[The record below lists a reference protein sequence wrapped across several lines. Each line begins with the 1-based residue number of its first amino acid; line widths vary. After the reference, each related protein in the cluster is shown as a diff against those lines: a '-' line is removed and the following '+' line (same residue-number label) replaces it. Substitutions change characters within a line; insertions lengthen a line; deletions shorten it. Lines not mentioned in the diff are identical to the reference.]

1 MHTSQTDK
9 RYTAFVVALLL
20 VISAFV
26 GRLIY
31 VQVVD
36 ADRLNALST
45 QARETT
51 RTIPAIRGNIIDS
64 DGRILATT
72 VVSWDVNVDPKI
84 VGPVVL
90 TIDGEK
96 VAFTKDQM
104 AEKLSGILNVPTD
117 VLIEKMTGTSR
128 YANLKKSVSAA
139 VFTRLKD
146 LKLPWLYFDQKQE
159 RHYPDGAVAGN
170 LLGFVGSD
178 GSALEGIERMM
189 NSCLAG
195 TDGKET
201 YIEGADRIRI
211 PSSVQ
216 TIQQVKHG
224 SDVVLSINSDLQY
237 SAQQEMAATVRRL
250 KADWASAIVIEVA
263 TGRILAAAEAP
274 TVDPNNPSGVQAQ
287 NRSSRIFRAAF
298 EPGSILKPVAAA
310 TAVDVGKATALS
322 EVIAP
327 YSLRMP
333 WGERINDSHQHA
345 PDKLTLTGVLVDSS
359 NTGIVQLG
367 GKVDSKTRYE
377 YMQKFGMGS
386 KSGVNFEGESSGLLA
401 DYKNWDKMTDK
412 TVMFGQGV
420 SLTPIQTAGIFQA
433 IANKGVRL
441 SPVLVEGCVDNAGT
455 LTRTAVD
462 APVKVITEETAAT
475 TIDMLEK
482 VVEFGSIG
490 KTARIQGYRVGGKTG
505 TAQIAEGKGYGRL
518 YAVSFVGLAPVEDPK
533 YIVAVTAFRSRT
545 ISNSLGATPGF
556 VSVMKQVLK
565 TYAVPPST
573 TKSKK
578 IAIRWK

>member
-1 MHTSQTDK
+1 MHTRETDR
-9 RYTAFVVALLL
+9 RYNLFVVALLL
-20 VISAFV
+20 VIAAFV
-26 GRLIY
+26 GRLVY
-31 VQVVD
+31 VQVID
-36 ADRLNALST
+36 AERLNSIST

-51 RTIPAIRGNIIDS
+51 RTIPAVRGNIVDS

-90 TIDGEK
+90 TIDGK
-96 VAFTKDQM
+96 KTAFTKEQI
-104 AEKLSGILNVPTD
+104 AEKLSGILKVPTE

-139 VFTRLKD
+139 TYTKLIE
-146 LKLPWLYFDQKQE
+146 LNLPWLYFDQKQV

-250 KADWASAIVIEVA
+250 KADWASAIVIEA
-263 TGRILAAAEAP
+263 KTGRILAAAEAP
-274 TVDPNNPSGVQAQ
+274 TVDPNNPGGVEAQ
-287 NRSSRIFRAAF
+287 NRSSRIFRSSF

-310 TAVDVGKATALS
+310 TAIDVGKATPLS
-322 EVIAP
+322 QVVAP

-333 WGERINDSHQHA
+333 WGQYINDSHQHP

-359 NTGIVQLG
+359 NTGLVQLG
-367 GKVDSKTRYE
+367 GKVSSKTRYE

-386 KSGVNFEGESSGLLA
+386 KTGVNFEGESSGLLA
-401 DYKNWDKMTDK
+401 NYKNWDKMTDK

-420 SLTPIQTAGIFQA
+420 SLTPIQTASIYQA
-433 IANKGVRL
+433 IGNKGVRL
-441 SPVLVEGCVDNAGT
+441 SPVLVDGCRDSSGAIA
-455 LTRTAVD
+455 RTTVD
-462 APVKVITEETAAT
+462 APVRVISEETAQT

-490 KTARIQGYRVGGKTG
+490 RTARIQGYRVGGKTG

-518 YAVSFVGLAPVEDPK
+518 FAVSFVGLAPVEDPK

-545 ISNSLGATPGF
+545 VSNSLGATPGF

-573 TKSKK
+573 TKSEK

>member
-1 MHTSQTDK
+1 MHTRETDR
-9 RYTAFVVALLL
+9 RYTFFVVALLL
-20 VISAFV
+20 VIAAFV
-26 GRLIY
+26 GRLVY
-31 VQVVD
+31 VQVID
-36 ADRLNALST
+36 AERLNSIST

-51 RTIPAIRGNIIDS
+51 RTIPAVRGNIVDS

-90 TIDGEK
+90 TIDGK
-96 VAFTKDQM
+96 KTAFTKEQI
-104 AEKLSGILNVPTD
+104 AEKLSGILKVPTED
-117 VLIEKMTGTSR
+117 LIEKMTGTSR

-139 VFTRLKD
+139 TYTKLIE
-146 LKLPWLYFDQKQE
+146 LNLPWLYFDQKQV

-250 KADWASAIVIEVA
+250 KADWASAIVIEA
-263 TGRILAAAEAP
+263 KTGRILAAAEAP
-274 TVDPNNPSGVQAQ
+274 TVDPNNPGGVEAQ
-287 NRSSRIFRAAF
+287 NRSSRIFRSSF

-310 TAVDVGKATALS
+310 TAIDVGKATPLS
-322 EVIAP
+322 QVVAP

-333 WGERINDSHQHA
+333 WGQYINDSHQHP

-359 NTGIVQLG
+359 NTGLVQLG
-367 GKVDSKTRYE
+367 GKVSSKTRYE

-386 KSGVNFEGESSGLLA
+386 KTGVNFEGESSGLLA
-401 DYKNWDKMTDK
+401 NYKNWDKMTDK

-420 SLTPIQTAGIFQA
+420 SLTPIQTASIYQA
-433 IANKGVRL
+433 IGNKGVRL
-441 SPVLVEGCVDNAGT
+441 SPVLVDGCRDSSGAIA
-455 LTRTAVD
+455 RTTVD
-462 APVKVITEETAAT
+462 APVRVISEETAQT

-490 KTARIQGYRVGGKTG
+490 RTARIQGYRVGGKTG

-518 YAVSFVGLAPVEDPK
+518 FAVSFVGLAPVEDPK

-545 ISNSLGATPGF
+545 VSNSLGATPGF

-573 TKSKK
+573 TKSEK

>member
-1 MHTSQTDK
+1 MHTNETDK
-9 RYTAFVVALLL
+9 RYTVFVVVLLL

-36 ADRLNALST
+36 ADRLNAIST
-45 QARETT
+45 QAREAS
-51 RTIPAIRGNIIDS
+51 RTLPAIRGNIIDS

-90 TIDGEK
+90 TIDGKK
-96 VAFTKDQM
+96 VAFTKNQM
-104 AEKLSGILNVPTD
+104 AKKLSGILNVPTK
-117 VLIEKMTGTSR
+117 VLIKKMTGTSR

-139 VFTRLKD
+139 TYSKLIE
-146 LKLPWLYFDQKQE
+146 LKLPWIYFDEKQE

-170 LLGFVGSD
+170 ILGFVGSD

-195 TDGKET
+195 TDGKEK
-201 YIEGADRIRI
+201 YIEGVDGIRI

-224 SDVVLSINSDLQY
+224 SDVVISINSDLQY
-237 SAQQEMAATVRRL
+237 SAQQEMAATVKRL
-250 KADWASAIVIEVA
+250 QADWASAIVIEVA

-287 NRSSRIFRAAF
+287 NRSSRIFRSAF

-310 TAVDVGKATALS
+310 TAIDVGKATPLS
-322 EVIAP
+322 QVVAP

-333 WGERINDSHQHA
+333 WGQNINDSHQHP

-367 GKVDSKTRYE
+367 GKVSSKTRYE
-377 YMQKFGMGS
+377 YMQKFGMGT
-386 KSGVNFEGESSGLLA
+386 KTGVNFEGESSGLLE
-401 DYKNWDKMTDK
+401 DYSNWDRMTDQ

-420 SLTPIQTAGIFQA
+420 SLTPIQTASIYQT

-441 SPVLVEGCVDNAGT
+441 SPVIVEGCIDKSGT

-462 APVKVITEETAAT
+462 APVKVITEKTASR

-482 VVEFGSIG
+482 VVEQGSIG
-490 KTARIQGYRVGGKTG
+490 RTARIQGYRVAGKTG

-518 YAVSFVGLAPVEDPK
+518 YAVSFVGLAPAEDPK
-533 YIVAVTAFRSRT
+533 FIVAVTAFRSRT
-545 ISNSLGATPGF
+545 VSNSLGATPGF

-578 IAIRWK
+578 LATGW